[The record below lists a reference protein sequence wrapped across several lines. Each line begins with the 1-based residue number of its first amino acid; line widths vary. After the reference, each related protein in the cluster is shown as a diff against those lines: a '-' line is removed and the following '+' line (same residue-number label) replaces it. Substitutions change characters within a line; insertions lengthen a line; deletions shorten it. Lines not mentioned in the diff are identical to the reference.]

1 MINNLGIR
9 VKHEILIASINGERN
24 IKGAVKDLKYN
35 SEKIKTRVEDKIND
49 HRCKYAHPVDSDE
62 DESKTSKFKKFK
74 NMFKRKE
81 KIEVEVIE

>member
-9 VKHEILIASINGERN
+9 VKHEILTASINGERN

-35 SEKIKTRVEDKIND
+35 SEKIND
-49 HRCKYAHPVDSDE
+49 HRYKYAHPVDSDE

-81 KIEVEVIE
+81 KIEVEVIEDYNFL